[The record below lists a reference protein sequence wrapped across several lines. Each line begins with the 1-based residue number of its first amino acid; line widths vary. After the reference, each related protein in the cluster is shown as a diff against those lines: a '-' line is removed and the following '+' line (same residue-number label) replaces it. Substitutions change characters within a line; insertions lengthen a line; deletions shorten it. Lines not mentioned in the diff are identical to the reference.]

1 MDWLNSRLDQL
12 QQLGG
17 QAYGALKNKGPIKGS
32 RSRFSTGV
40 AGKVADKAG
49 MKIGGKGFKFGPD
62 QANALIGILGP
73 VVKALQSRRRR

>member
-32 RSRFSTGV
+32 RSRFSTD
-40 AGKVADKAG
+40 ATASAAKAAAPKAG
-49 MKIGGKGFKFGPD
+49 MKIKDWGPD
-62 QANALIGILGP
+62 QWSALAG
-73 VVKALQSRRRR
+73 ALSPLMEMMQKRRRR

>member
-1 MDWLNSRLDQL
+1 MDWLDNL

-17 QAYGALKNKGPIKGS
+17 KAYGALKNKGPIMGS

-40 AGKVADKAG
+40 VGKVADKSG
-49 MKIGGKGFKFGPD
+49 MKIGGKGFKFGPE

-73 VVKALQSRRRR
+73 VVKALQNHRRR